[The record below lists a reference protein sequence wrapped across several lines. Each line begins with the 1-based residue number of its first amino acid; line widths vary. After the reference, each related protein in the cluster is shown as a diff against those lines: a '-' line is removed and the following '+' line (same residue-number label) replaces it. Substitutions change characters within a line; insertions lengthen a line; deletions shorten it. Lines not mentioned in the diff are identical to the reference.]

1 MPPELTAALALCRN
15 LPSPPG
21 IALRIIEL
29 AQDPEADITTAA
41 DIIAIDM
48 ALSAR
53 MLRIANS
60 PLYASRRRIENLG
73 QALTMLGLNATVS
86 LALGFTVTQGLTA
99 PGAGQDLRERAWR
112 RSILSALAA
121 SLLGQ
126 ARGLRKAE
134 ELMLAGLLQDL
145 GILVLAQA
153 QPDTYLPLLRQAAD
167 NDALVALEREHL
179 HCTHAEVGA
188 LMAEQ
193 WDLPR
198 YLVDSIARSES
209 PADAED
215 NFQTCVALSGAV
227 ADIWLSADAD
237 AAREHALQ
245 LVNER
250 LQLDS
255 AQFDQVLARISD
267 ALPDI
272 SALFETSLLSPS
284 RVQQLIDHAQEL
296 ATLRNLRE
304 MQDAAQARQRADEF
318 EAGGNIDAS
327 AEWLRKSGL
336 AKADKKADRVA
347 AEGIIVAAQDGNKA
361 VLVEVN
367 SETDFVAKD
376 SNFLDFT
383 KAVGATALSSG
394 AADIDALKAAK
405 LPTGETIEEARAAV
419 IAKVGEKVDV
429 RRIVRLES
437 TNNVA
442 AYVHGG
448 RIGVL
453 VELAGGDAE
462 LARGLAM
469 HVAAMNPPHNKAAD
483 VPAEFVAKEKEIE
496 LAKMTDKDKSKPAD
510 ILEKIISGKIAKIV
524 NEVTLYGQPYV
535 LDTNQSV
542 EQVLKAAGADVVG
555 FKRLAVGEGIEKVV
569 EDYAAEVMKQAGL
582 A

>member
-1 MPPELTAALALCRN
+1 VEITA
-15 LPSPPG
+15 
-21 IALRIIEL
+21 
-29 AQDPEADITTAA
+29 
-41 DIIAIDM
+41 
-48 ALSAR
+48 
-53 MLRIANS
+53 
-60 PLYASRRRIENLG
+60 
-73 QALTMLGLNATVS
+73 S
-86 LALGFTVTQGLTA
+86 LVKE
-99 PGAGQDLRERAWR
+99 LRERTGAGMMECKK
-112 RSILSALAA
+112 ALT
-121 SLLGQ
+121 
-126 ARGLRKAE
+126 E
-134 ELMLAGLLQDL
+134 
-145 GILVLAQA
+145 
-153 QPDTYLPLLRQAAD
+153 
-167 NDALVALEREHL
+167 N
-179 HCTHAEVGA
+179 
-188 LMAEQ
+188 
-193 WDLPR
+193 
-198 YLVDSIARSES
+198 
-209 PADAED
+209 
-215 NFQTCVALSGAV
+215 
-227 ADIWLSADAD
+227 
-237 AAREHALQ
+237 
-245 LVNER
+245 
-250 LQLDS
+250 
-255 AQFDQVLARISD
+255 
-267 ALPDI
+267 
-272 SALFETSLLSPS
+272 
-284 RVQQLIDHAQEL
+284 
-296 ATLRNLRE
+296 
-304 MQDAAQARQRADEF
+304 
-318 EAGGNIDAS
+318 GGDIDAS

-383 KAVGATALSSG
+383 KAVAATALSSG

-405 LPTGETIEEARAAV
+405 LPTGETVEEARAAV

-453 VELAGGDAE
+453 VELAGGDAD

-483 VPAEFVAKEKEIE
+483 VPADFVAKEKEIE
-496 LAKMTDKDKSKPAD
+496 LAKMSDKDKSKPAD

-542 EQVLKAAGADVVG
+542 EQVLKAAGGDVIG